1 MCNTLYY
8 FIIILIG
15 MVFHLLFGYSMFE
28 IFFKFPLNYGMTP
41 HSSNLSEDETPS
53 NRVAIFVLD
62 GKRCDSFF
70 EVLAS
75 GEAPFLRNII
85 ENRGVY
91 GISHAKVPT
100 ETKSGFT
107 VICSGHFEDASL
119 ALIDL

>member
-1 MCNTLYY
+1 
-8 FIIILIG
+8 
-15 MVFHLLFGYSMFE
+15 MFE
-28 IFFKFPLNYGMTP
+28 IIFKFPLNYGMTP